1 VEALKYLSGADVIG
15 GQFSPYIS
23 ADFTEEVGGSLGE
36 AAGTD
41 AGLFRDVLL
50 DSPGT
55 RNTKIS
61 HRQEAS
67 SMAKVGGTI
76 SHWVR
81 ELQEDLSS
89 TASNIK
95 KLRNTA

>member
-1 VEALKYLSGADVIG
+1 VEVLKYLSKADAINA
-15 GQFSPYIS
+15 QFSPYIS

-61 HRQEAS
+61 HRLEAS
-67 SMAKVGGTI
+67 PIAKV
-76 SHWVR
+76 
-81 ELQEDLSS
+81 
-89 TASNIK
+89 
-95 KLRNTA
+95 